1 MTADAAL
8 VYLLKELEGMETNNS
23 FAKSLRISIVRRLR
37 ERRNEEIVWLA
48 KYLINPQ
55 SILKEDKISG
65 KIPVRTKFL
74 NFANR
79 LAKRMMDTQNEEEKC
94 GDTEENIDE
103 SETET
108 LSKKDLL
115 HRAMANAMLEQPGRA
130 VPKSLAQDLKM
141 FEITREKTEILET
154 IHQAILSA
162 KPTSVESERSFSVGG
177 GFATK
182 VRSRLS
188 DQALSSLVFLKL
200 YFKALK

>member
-1 MTADAAL
+1 
-8 VYLLKELEGMETNNS
+8 
-23 FAKSLRISIVRRLR
+23 
-37 ERRNEEIVWLA
+37 
-48 KYLINPQ
+48 
-55 SILKEDKISG
+55 
-65 KIPVRTKFL
+65 
-74 NFANR
+74 
-79 LAKRMMDTQNEEEKC
+79 MMDTLNEEEKC
-94 GDTEENIDE
+94 GDKEENVDE